1 MTVKLGTPNYLFT
14 VYHRHRAQYEVNIN
28 FRLTG
33 ANANQNFILF
43 ARFQHFLKTFAMKW
57 ETVTSSIGQTVYTLW
72 NNGRKLSTLVFNSSS
87 NAARIEYADE
97 KRVFLIRD
105 EGFRKNKTVL
115 RTEYGIR
122 IGHTGSEK
130 NENFIVLNDERY
142 FYSVDDKKEPA
153 VTIYKESIDRP
164 LAVCG
169 LDIKDDLLAKAG
181 SRKPLQQKTLYSLL
195 IGLCW
200 YLFNPAE
207 SEKTLGYTL

>member
-1 MTVKLGTPNYLFT
+1 
-14 VYHRHRAQYEVNIN
+14 
-28 FRLTG
+28 
-33 ANANQNFILF
+33 
-43 ARFQHFLKTFAMKW
+43 MKW

-72 NNGRKLSTLVFNSSS
+72 NNGRKLSTLVFHSSS

-97 KRVFLIRD
+97 KRVILIRD

-122 IGHTGSEK
+122 IGHTGSEN

-153 VTIYKESIDRP
+153 VTIYKETIDRP
-164 LAVCG
+164 LAICG
-169 LDIKDDLLAKAG
+169 LDLRDDLLTKSGAK
-181 SRKPLQQKTLYSLL
+181 RPLPQKALFSLL

-200 YLFNPAE
+200 SLLSPAR
-207 SEKTLGYTL
+207 EKNVSLEYAI